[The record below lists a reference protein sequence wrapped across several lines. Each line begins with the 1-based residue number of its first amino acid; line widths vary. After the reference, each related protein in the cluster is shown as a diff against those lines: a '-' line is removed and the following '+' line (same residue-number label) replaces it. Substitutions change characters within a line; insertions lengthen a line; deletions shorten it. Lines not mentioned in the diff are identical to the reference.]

1 MLQEQF
7 SEFHK
12 YCADLGLKP
21 SQDVVLIAYR
31 DLMLAQHENAPQGRY
46 GDNEWQ
52 NHEGEMK

>member
-21 SQDVVLIAYR
+21 SSGEVLIAYR
-31 DLMLAQHENAPQGRY
+31 DLMLSQQENAPKGYY
-46 GDNEWQ
+46 GGNE
-52 NHEGEMK
+52 NETE